1 MKINCLSCGFGVN
14 LDDLY
19 EEYEGQ
25 VKCYVCG
32 NLLEVKT
39 VDGRLKSVHL
49 CPAGNMRISAIE
61 DQTLLSTP
69 DK

>member
-49 CPAGNMRISAIE
+49 CPAGNMSIYVFE
-61 DQTLLSTP
+61 NQPQLSTSNE
-69 DK
+69 

>member
-14 LDDLY
+14 LSDMY

-32 NLLEVKT
+32 NLLEIKT
-39 VDGRLKSVHL
+39 VEGRLKSVQL
-49 CPAGNMRISAIE
+49 CPAANFPMDSTGNLKQFRTSAE
-61 DQTLLSTP
+61 
-69 DK
+69 

>member
-14 LDDLY
+14 LDEAY

-32 NLLEVKT
+32 KLLEVKT
-39 VDGRLKSVHL
+39 MDGRLKSVHL
-49 CPAGNMRISAIE
+49 CRADKSPIYAVEI
-61 DQTLLSTP
+61 QTQLGSL
-69 DK
+69 DD